1 MPCNASNDAPLL
13 QRGCRVLLLVVA
25 LGAASIALGLGLP
38 YMLVDAPPAADAL
51 LARKAQAAFA
61 PDAPAVE
68 VAPAAP
74 TARGAGT
81 GRAG

>member
-38 YMLVDAPPAADAL
+38 YMLVDAPPGADAL

-61 PDAPAVE
+61 ADAPVAKPVPDAPA
-68 VAPAAP
+68 AHDH
-74 TARGAGT
+74 
-81 GRAG
+81 RAGSRG